1 MSETN
6 PNITELLRRY
16 LSGAITAPEEAELER
31 LARTDETLRD
41 AMQGLQS
48 APEEDHLARVERMK
62 ARVREQVGQGALRQ
76 AQEGAQT
83 QVQEQVKGSEAPA
96 RGAVVRP
103 IQRYR
108 YYAAAAVMLLLLSA
122 VFLLPRLQEEAFSTD
137 VAMKTES
144 AQGAPVPEPA
154 QRDERELAP
163 PVEAPTPPAAENE
176 PSDPRPG
183 AAPTVPAPKPALKK
197 RKDVVVAP
205 PPPPPV
211 FPEDAG
217 EDLEEEMAI
226 AEEVVIPTAAA
237 PTAPP
242 EIRSPVPV
250 AVQRP
255 DAAAAEMEAQARQE
269 RSEAARSRNQRSR
282 PEMADMTTAATTAGS
297 SNGPSIL
304 TGRVTTENGE
314 PIFNALVRQPG
325 LPIGQRTDS
334 NGVFQI
340 SADATATMLDISH
353 PDFNEERV
361 DVKSLGANL
370 QITLEQEK
378 KVNYEEWKRSW
389 ESTKIPL
396 DDTPGYALPEEGYN
410 ALRKRIEENKPEGIP
425 AGKIKFS
432 FLVDTDGTLSDFV
445 FRGQPEQATMDY
457 IGTTVM
463 NTSIWNVVKGEEPV
477 RVYFK
482 VVFE

>member
-1 MSETN
+1 VSETN

-48 APEEDHLARVERMK
+48 APEEDHLVRVERLK
-62 ARVREQVGQGALRQ
+62 ARVRQQAEHGAS
-76 AQEGAQT
+76 T
-83 QVQEQVKGSEAPA
+83 QVQGTVKGNVTKPE
-96 RGAVVRP
+96 GAVVRP

-108 YYAAAAVMLLLLSA
+108 YYAAAAVMLLLVSA
-122 VFLLPRLQEEAFSTD
+122 VFLLPRLQEEAFATD

-144 AQGAPVPEPA
+144 VQEAPAPEPSPTV
-154 QRDERELAP
+154 ELDQVAEA
-163 PVEAPTPPAAENE
+163 EAPTPLAAENE
-176 PSDPRPG
+176 PSDLRPG
-183 AAPTVPAPKPALKK
+183 ASSSAVAAPKPTPKALK
-197 RKDVVVAP
+197 DEVVSPAP
-205 PPPPPV
+205 PPPPPLIQ
-211 FPEDAG
+211 EDAAD
-217 EDLEEEMAI
+217 DLDEEIVVEEAI
-226 AEEVVIPTAAA
+226 TTAA

-242 EIRSPVPV
+242 ALSSPVPA

-255 DAAAAEMEAQARQE
+255 DAAAAKMEAQAERK
-269 RSEAARSRNQRSR
+269 RSEAARSRKQQSR
-282 PEMADMTTAATTAGS
+282 MEADDMAVAATSAGN
-297 SNGPSIL
+297 SNAATIL
-304 TGRVTTENGE
+304 SGRVTTENGE
-314 PIFNALVRQPG
+314 PIINALVRQPG

-361 DVKSLGANL
+361 DLKSFGANL

-378 KVNYEEWKRSW
+378 KVNYEEWKKSW

-396 DDTPGYALPEEGYN
+396 DNSPGYALPEEGYN
-410 ALRKRIEENKPEGIP
+410 ALRRRIEENKPEGIP
-425 AGKIKFS
+425 AGKFKFS
-432 FLVDTDGTLSDFV
+432 FLVDTDGMLSDFV
-445 FRGQPEQATMDY
+445 FRGEPEQATMDY
-457 IGTTVM
+457 IGETIM

>member
-62 ARVREQVGQGALRQ
+62 ARVRQQVRQ
-76 AQEGAQT
+76 GAQT
-83 QVQEQVKGSEAPA
+83 QVQGQVKGSEGPA
-96 RGAVVRP
+96 GGAVVRP

-108 YYAAAAVMLLLLSA
+108 YYAAAAVLLLLVSA
-122 VFLLPRLQEEAFSTD
+122 IFLLPRFQEAAFSSD

-144 AQGAPVPEPA
+144 VQ
-154 QRDERELAP
+154 
-163 PVEAPTPPAAENE
+163 EAPAPELSPTMELDQAAEAEASTPPAAENE

-183 AAPTVPAPKPALKK
+183 ATPTVAAPKPVLKK
-197 RKDVVVAP
+197 RKDGIVSP
-205 PPPPPV
+205 TSPPPPPV
-211 FPEDAG
+211 VPEDAG
-217 EDLEEEMAI
+217 GDLDEEVYV
-226 AEEVVIPTAAA
+226 AEETVIPTTTA

-242 EIRSPVPV
+242 ELSSPVP
-250 AVQRP
+250 AAIQRP
-255 DAAAAEMEAQARQE
+255 DDAAAAKMEAQAERQ
-269 RSEAARSRNQRSR
+269 RSEVARSRSQRSQA
-282 PEMADMTTAATTAGS
+282 EADNMTAAATTAGIG
-297 SNGPSIL
+297 NGSSIL

-378 KVNYEEWKRSW
+378 KVNYEEWKKSW

>member
-31 LARTDETLRD
+31 LARKDETLRD

-62 ARVREQVGQGALRQ
+62 ARVRQQAGQGAR
-76 AQEGAQT
+76 T
-83 QVQEQVKGSEAPA
+83 PVQSKVKGSESPA
-96 RGAVVRP
+96 GGAVVRP
-103 IQRYR
+103 LQRYR
-108 YYAAAAVMLLLLSA
+108 YYAAAAVLLLLISA
-122 VFLLPRLQEEAFSTD
+122 VFLLPRFQEEAFATD
-137 VAMKTES
+137 VAMKTEPI
-144 AQGAPVPEPA
+144 QETPAPEFSPAPEPDQA
-154 QRDERELAP
+154 AEA
-163 PVEAPTPPAAENE
+163 EAPTPLAAENE
-176 PSDPRPG
+176 PSDLRPG
-183 AAPTVPAPKPALKK
+183 AATSAAAPKPAP
-197 RKDVVVAP
+197 RQQKDVVVSSP
-205 PPPPPV
+205 PPPSPPV
-211 FPEDAG
+211 TAE
-217 EDLEEEMAI
+217 EEEMNDDI
-226 AEEVVIPTAAA
+226 AEEVFVAAPTTAA

-242 EIRSPVPV
+242 AIRRPSPA
-250 AVQRP
+250 AVQRT
-255 DAAAAEMEAQARQE
+255 DEAAAKLEARAEQE
-269 RSEAARSRNQRSR
+269 RASVSRSRSQRSR
-282 PEMADMTTAATTAGS
+282 AEADDMSVTAATTAGI

-304 TGRVTTENGE
+304 SGRVTNENGE
-314 PIFNALVRQPG
+314 PVANALVRQPG

-361 DVKSLGANL
+361 DVKSLGADL

-378 KVNYEEWKRSW
+378 RVDYAEWKKSW

-432 FLVDTDGTLSDFV
+432 FLVDTDGMLSDFI

-457 IGTTVM
+457 IGTTIM